1 MPQTAQDRLT
11 ETAIRLF
18 CERGLTQVGINEII
32 REAVVARMS
41 LYNNFGSKEDLA
53 LAAYSL
59 LSQRRQ
65 DAVEAAIAAAPEP
78 QAAILAIFDLA
89 EAFARAPSFRGC
101 AFIGLSAHTGAA
113 ESRLT
118 ALIRQHKAW
127 LRDRFTELAAEDGH
141 RDPIRLGRQFLAL
154 WDGAVSDAFIE
165 RDTAPIDAARS
176 AVARLLGRDL

>member
-1 MPQTAQDRLT
+1 MPESARNRLT

-32 REAVVARMS
+32 READVARMS

-65 DAVEAAIAAAPEP
+65 DAVDAAIDAAPEP
-78 QAAILAIFDLA
+78 KAAILAIFDLA

-101 AFIGLSAHTGAA
+101 AFIGLSAHTGAG
-113 ESRLT
+113 ETGLT
-118 ALIRQHKAW
+118 ALIRRHKAW
-127 LRDRFTELAAEDGH
+127 LRNRFTELAVEAGQH
-141 RDPIRLGRQFLAL
+141 NPLALGRQLLAL
-154 WDGAVSDAFIE
+154 WDGALSDAFIE
-165 RDTAPIDAARS
+165 HDTAPIDAARS
-176 AVARLLGRDL
+176 AAARLLGPAP